1 MFIAIILFEPPKEDA
16 EANEG
21 AVRDVLDRIV
31 TKQPGFIRARLHHG
45 TGPTEGMVVNYMEWE
60 SAEAFHAFR
69 DQHGPEVT
77 EAVGPFNPRFTFH
90 VIAHEVGAWA
100 CENAA

>member
-1 MFIAIILFEPPKEDA
+1 MFIVIVLFEPPADA
-16 EANEG
+16 ARDNEA

-31 TKQPGFIRARLHHG
+31 SRQPGFVRARLHRG

-69 DQHGPEVT
+69 EKHGGEVSA
-77 EAVGPFNPRFTFH
+77 AVGKFSPRFTFH
-90 VIAHEVGAWA
+90 TVAHEVGAWVA
-100 CENAA
+100 EPA